1 MNGIRRIVLD
11 ILKPHEPKI
20 TDMAL
25 KLTSLSNIDGVNIT
39 VYEIDKETEN
49 VKVTIEG
56 NNLDF
61 DEIQEIIES
70 LGGTIHSIDEVVA
83 GARSPGQ
90 NERRNRNNERRKK
103 IPRRRNT
110 AATSSAGSLAY
121 HGEEEV
127 IGAGGAKPLQVAGT
141 LNPVEGAERR
151 GTAGP

>member
-83 GARSPGQ
+83 G
-90 NERRNRNNERRKK
+90 KK
-103 IPRRRNT
+103 II
-110 AATSSAGSLAY
+110 
-121 HGEEEV
+121 EELEHQ
-127 IGAGGAKPLQVAGT
+127 IGRAHV
-141 LNPVEGAERR
+141 
-151 GTAGP
+151 

>member
-83 GARSPGQ
+83 G
-90 NERRNRNNERRKK
+90 KK
-103 IPRRRNT
+103 IIEELEHHKIKNLVLGRRSLRTRNGCRI
-110 AATSSAGSLAY
+110 AC
-121 HGEEEV
+121 V
-127 IGAGGAKPLQVAGT
+127 RV
-141 LNPVEGAERR
+141 VESVG
-151 GTAGP
+151 

>member
-70 LGGTIHSIDEVVA
+70 LVPLFQGVLLCFILSSISFAFALA
-83 GARSPGQ
+83 GNVYFAR
-90 NERRNRNNERRKK
+90 
-103 IPRRRNT
+103 
-110 AATSSAGSLAY
+110 
-121 HGEEEV
+121 
-127 IGAGGAKPLQVAGT
+127 
-141 LNPVEGAERR
+141 
-151 GTAGP
+151 

>member
-1 MNGIRRIVLD
+1 
-11 ILKPHEPKI
+11 
-20 TDMAL
+20 MAL

-83 GARSPGQ
+83 G
-90 NERRNRNNERRKK
+90 KK
-103 IPRRRNT
+103 II
-110 AATSSAGSLAY
+110 
-121 HGEEEV
+121 EEV
-127 IGAGGAKPLQVAGT
+127 RTPQD
-141 LNPVEGAERR
+141 RH
-151 GTAGP
+151 

>member
-56 NNLDF
+56 KL
-61 DEIQEIIES
+61 S
-70 LGGTIHSIDEVVA
+70 LYCISCALSATTGGN
-83 GARSPGQ
+83 SPFST
-90 NERRNRNNERRKK
+90 
-103 IPRRRNT
+103 RRRN
-110 AATSSAGSLAY
+110 
-121 HGEEEV
+121 
-127 IGAGGAKPLQVAGT
+127 
-141 LNPVEGAERR
+141 
-151 GTAGP
+151 

>member
-61 DEIQEIIES
+61 DEIQKIVES

-83 GARSPGQ
+83 G
-90 NERRNRNNERRKK
+90 KK
-103 IPRRRNT
+103 II
-110 AATSSAGSLAY
+110 
-121 HGEEEV
+121 EEV
-127 IGAGGAKPLQVAGT
+127 RTPQD
-141 LNPVEGAERR
+141 RY
-151 GTAGP
+151 